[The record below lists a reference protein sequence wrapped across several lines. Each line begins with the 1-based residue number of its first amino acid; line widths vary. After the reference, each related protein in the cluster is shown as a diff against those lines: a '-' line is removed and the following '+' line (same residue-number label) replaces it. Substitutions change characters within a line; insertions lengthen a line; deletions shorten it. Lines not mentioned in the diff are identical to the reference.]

1 LTVSVS
7 RGVLAGSL
15 LALLASAPAFA
26 QQQPQRH
33 LVYNFTLGMQND
45 THDSESSVKTINAPH
60 FGSEYQNVYTSGDA
74 RYEGVGSDT
83 GTITVDVH
91 GMRSDGGLQVEISEA
106 GRNYRK
112 AAPMVCAVY
121 PTTKIACAGQI
132 FPEEAAVLSTLSPTF
147 FDPARLD
154 AKNHWQDRND
164 IPGLT
169 LDFTASAPTGSV
181 ISISEQKNEKVSG
194 GLGGTTVG
202 SATFDYDTV
211 RRVTTGLKAYDTVRP
226 AQGEPGQYSNI
237 IVNITAT
244 LATDSGTTAKN

>member
-1 LTVSVS
+1 MRHSKFGLI
-7 RGVLAGSL
+7 VLAFVVETS
-15 LALLASAPAFA
+15 PVCA

-33 LVYNFTLGMQND
+33 LVYDFTLGMQND
-45 THDSESSVKTINAPH
+45 THNNESTVKTINAPH
-60 FGSEYQNVYTSGDA
+60 WGSEYETVHTSGNTQ
-74 RYEGVGSDT
+74 YYGVGSDT

-91 GMRSDGGLQVEISEA
+91 GMRSDGGLQVDVSEV

-121 PTTKIACAGQI
+121 PSTKIACAGQI

-154 AKNHWQDRND
+154 PKNHWRDSND

-181 ISISEQKNEKVSG
+181 VSISEQKSQKING
-194 GLGGTTVG
+194 GLGGNVVG
-202 SATFDYDTV
+202 NATFDYDTA
-211 RRVTTGLKAYDTVRP
+211 RRVTTNLKAYETVRP
-226 AQGEPGQYSNI
+226 QQGEPGQYNNI
-237 IVNITAT
+237 IVDITAT